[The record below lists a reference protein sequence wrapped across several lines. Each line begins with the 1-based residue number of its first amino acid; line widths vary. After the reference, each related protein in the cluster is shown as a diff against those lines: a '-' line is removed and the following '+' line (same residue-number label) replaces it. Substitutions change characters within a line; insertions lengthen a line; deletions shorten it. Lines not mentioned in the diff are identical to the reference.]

1 MTTATAEY
9 QFIQQP
15 NGLFV
20 HTFDVTPVSRPTFI
34 TTVAENEA
42 LHSKRDFTKAREA
55 REFTQRLAN
64 PPDQRLT
71 TALSHGCITASH
83 ILPADVA
90 RADAIYGPNP
100 RALQGRTTVAGA
112 VPFPTP
118 LIPRVQDDQRLYTD
132 LFFVAKIPFLLTLS
146 KPLEHL
152 LTTPLDGKDTA
163 SLRKVLRRH
172 LNFYGQRRINITHL
186 YCDNE
191 RGISALE
198 PDLAAAGI
206 TLVNSGPSMH
216 VHVAERSIRY
226 IKEGARSVLA
236 GLPYQ
241 CPRTMFKMLLP
252 FVALRLNLFPVS
264 TRTDFLSAF

>member
-1 MTTATAEY
+1 MGATA
-9 QFIQQP
+9 
-15 NGLFV
+15 
-20 HTFDVTPVSRPTFI
+20 
-34 TTVAENEA
+34 
-42 LHSKRDFTKAREA
+42 
-55 REFTQRLAN
+55 
-64 PPDQRLT
+64 
-71 TALSHGCITASH
+71 
-83 ILPADVA
+83 
-90 RADAIYGPNP
+90 
-100 RALQGRTTVAGA
+100 
-112 VPFPTP
+112 FPTP

-132 LFFVAKIPFLLTLS
+132 LFFVANIPFLLTLS

-152 LTTPLDGKDTA
+152 MTTLLDGKDTA
-163 SLRKVLRRH
+163 SLCKVLKRH
-172 LNFYGQRRINITHL
+172 LNFYGQRRINVTHL

-252 FVALRLNLFPVS
+252 FVALRLNL
-264 TRTDFLSAF
+264 L